1 MADFNNPGSNER
13 QRANVSWKSTLDK
26 VLLNDMLG
34 FSDAKENEG
43 NTNILSKN
51 SFTVNSFVRSY
62 NIDEGNVGVLR
73 RIFQENPYIDR
84 EFKFKYSYFQ
94 NVFMNEMARLYH
106 KLESNPGIF
115 EEKDIT
121 RMEQMV
127 NDMELAGLNLTWLKD
142 RLATIGEILRKD
154 NLNASWRSTDLDKV
168 LLNDMPGSSDA
179 KANETNMNILSN
191 KSFTVNSMVRSYGV
205 DEGNVGVLSR
215 IFQENPNMDREFKLK
230 YPYFQNVLMNEIA
243 GCYRSLENNPEV
255 EEVVGMY
262 EMVKDMELTG
272 LELTW
277 LKDRVSKVN
286 ETLKK
291 RYQEMAD
298 KLNRDAALLKQT
310 YFYFP

>member
-13 QRANVSWKSTLDK
+13 QRANVSWKSTLLDK
-26 VLLNDMLG
+26 G

-84 EFKFKYSYFQ
+84 EFKFKYPYFQ

-106 KLESNPGIF
+106 KLESNLGIF

-127 NDMELAGLNLTWLKD
+127 NDMEVIGLKPTWLKD
-142 RLATIGEILRKD
+142 RLATVGETLRKD
-154 NLNASWRSTDLDKV
+154 KLNASWRSTDLDKV

-179 KANETNMNILSN
+179 KANEINMNILSN
-191 KSFTVNSMVRSYGV
+191 KSFTVNSMVRSYEV

-243 GCYRSLENNPEV
+243 GSYCSLENNPEILGV
-255 EEVVGMY
+255 KVVVGMY
-262 EMVKDMELTG
+262 QMVKDMELTG

-277 LKDRVSKVN
+277 LKDRVSTVN

-291 RYQEMAD
+291 RYQEMVD
-298 KLNRDAALLKQT
+298 KANRDIALLKQT
-310 YFYFP
+310 YLYFP